1 MSGDDTLP
9 PRPPE
14 AWEPMLRLAR
24 LAARPLER
32 FFRIEA
38 ASAVLLLG
46 AAVAA
51 LACEN
56 SRLRGPFRALLHT
69 PLGLRVGAWRFERSL
84 EWVVND
90 VLMVVF
96 FFVVGMEIR
105 REIHHGELST
115 PRRAALPFAAA
126 LGGML
131 APAAVFLLIAGH
143 GASRAGWG
151 VPMATDIAFAVGAF
165 AALGRRVPP
174 ALRVLLLALA
184 VIDDLGAIVVI
195 AVFYSGGVKALGLG
209 IAALGVLSIFAMQAI
224 GVRRKGSYIL
234 PGAVVWLGFY
244 RSGLHPTLA
253 GVVIGFITPV
263 RAWLGPHGFRY
274 AVSQAVENLSERAR
288 STADDPAFAAALR
301 RVDSARREA
310 LSPAVS
316 LIESLHP
323 WVAFVIMPL
332 FALANAG
339 VSLDGASLQGAPLRV
354 SLGVTAGLLLGK
366 PLGVLVACALA
377 LRLGVASLPVGIG
390 ARQLA
395 VLGVTAG
402 IGFTMSLFTG
412 HLAFHDATLLANAK
426 VGVLA
431 GSVGAAVL
439 ALSLGRWL
447 LPDTPT
453 AGQAESA
460 DEAESSTEL

>member
-1 MSGDDTLP
+1 
-9 PRPPE
+9 
-14 AWEPMLRLAR
+14 MLRLAR

-32 FFRIEA
+32 FLRIEA
-38 ASAVLLLG
+38 ASAVLLVG
-46 AAVAA
+46 AAITA

-56 SRLRGPFRALLHT
+56 SRLRAPFRALLHT
-69 PLGLRVGAWRFERSL
+69 QVGLRLGAWTFERSL

-131 APAAVFLLIAGH
+131 APAAVFLLLAGH
-143 GASRAGWG
+143 GGSRSGWG
-151 VPMATDIAFAVGAF
+151 IPMATDIAFAVGAF

-195 AVFYSGGVKALGLG
+195 AVFYSGGIQASGLG
-209 IAALGVLSIFAMQAI
+209 IAALGVLSIFAMRAI
-224 GVRRKGSYIL
+224 GVRRKASYVL
-234 PGAVVWLGFY
+234 PSVVVWLGFY

-253 GVVIGFITPV
+253 GVVVGFITPV
-263 RAWLGPHGFRY
+263 RAWLGPRGFRHT
-274 AVSQAVENLSERAR
+274 VSQAIETLSERAR
-288 STADDPAFAAALR
+288 STADDPALVAALR
-301 RVDSARREA
+301 TVDSARREA
-310 LSPAVS
+310 ISPSVS

-323 WVAFVIMPL
+323 WVAFLIMPL

-339 VSLDGASLQGAPLRV
+339 VSLEGASMQGEPLRTT
-354 SLGVTAGLLLGK
+354 LGVTVGLLLGK
-366 PLGVLVACALA
+366 PLGVLVACTLA
-377 LRLGVASLPVGIG
+377 LRLRLATLPVGIG
-390 ARQLA
+390 FRQLV

-402 IGFTMSLFTG
+402 IGFTMSLFTA
-412 HLAFHDATLLANAK
+412 HLAFRDATLLANAK

-431 GSVGAAVL
+431 GSVSAAVL
-439 ALSLGRWL
+439 ALALGRWL

-453 AGQAESA
+453 AGQAETA